1 MYMEYSGWP
10 SGIAWKR
17 VILDALPENIQ
28 RIIDGI
34 PRDIAESLEEIRI
47 REGRPMIIHS
57 RGKSYYLGADG
68 ELFPSPEKAYCVT
81 HRDVQSILQRMSNY
95 SIYAVEEELRNGYIT
110 LRGGYRVGLAGKA
123 VLEGGKIRTLKYI
136 SSFNI
141 RISREI
147 IGVADKV
154 IRYIV
159 SGAQVR
165 HTLVL
170 SPPQM
175 GKTTL
180 IRDIARLLSDG
191 FPGFKGVKVG
201 IVDER
206 SEIAGCFQGVPQN
219 NVGLQ
224 TDVLDA
230 CPKVEGIMMLIRS
243 MSPAVII
250 TDEIGR
256 AEDVEAIEEALNA
269 GIKIITT
276 AHGSDIEDARRRPIL
291 SKVLNKKIFERIIVL
306 GKSMGVGTVEKIY
319 DGHTLNN
326 LLDKPVR

>member
-1 MYMEYSGWP
+1 MVYSRYP
-10 SGIAWKR
+10 SGIAWKQ
-17 VILDALPENIQ
+17 VILDVLPENIG

-34 PRDIAESLEEIRI
+34 PQDVAENLEEIRI
-47 REGRPMIIHS
+47 REGRPLIIHG
-57 RGKSYYLGADG
+57 RGKSYYLGPDG
-68 ELFPSPEKAYCVT
+68 ELCPSPEKAYYVN
-81 HRDVQSILQRMSNY
+81 HSDIQSILQRVSNY

-110 LRGGYRVGLAGKA
+110 LKGGYRVGLAGKA
-123 VLEGGKIRTLKYI
+123 VLEGGKIKTLKYI

-141 RISREI
+141 RICREI

-159 SGAQVR
+159 SGGEVH

-180 IRDIARLLSDG
+180 IRDIARQLSDG
-191 FPGFKGVKVG
+191 FPGFRGVKVG

-250 TDEIGR
+250 TDEIGK

-291 SKVLNKKIFERIIVL
+291 SKILDKKIFQRIIVL
-306 GKSMGVGTVEKIY
+306 GNSLGVGTVEKIY

-326 LLDKPVR
+326 LLDRPVR

>member
-1 MYMEYSGWP
+1 MGYSGWP
-10 SGIAWKR
+10 SGLAWKQ
-17 VILDALPENIQ
+17 VILDALPENIK
-28 RIIDGI
+28 RIVDGI
-34 PRDIAESLEEIRI
+34 PRDVAESLEEIRI
-47 REGRPMIIHS
+47 REGRPMVIHS
-57 RGKSYYLGADG
+57 RGKSYYLGPDG
-68 ELFPSPEKAYCVT
+68 GLWLSPEKAYYVT
-81 HRDVQSILQRMSNY
+81 HRDVQSILQRISNY

-110 LRGGYRVGLAGKA
+110 LKGGYRVGLAGKA
-123 VLEGGKIRTLKYI
+123 VLEEGKIKTLKYI
-136 SSFNI
+136 NSFNI

-147 IGVADKV
+147 IGAADKV

-159 SGAQVR
+159 SGAQVY

-180 IRDIARLLSDG
+180 IRDIARQLSDG
-191 FPGFKGVKVG
+191 FPGFRGVKVG

-230 CPKVEGIMMLIRS
+230 CPKAEGIMMLIRS

-250 TDEIGR
+250 TDEIGK

-276 AHGSDIEDARRRPIL
+276 AHSSDIGDARRRPIL
-291 SKVLNKKIFERIIVL
+291 SKILDKKIFQRIIVL
-306 GKSMGVGTVEKIY
+306 GGSLGVGTVEKIY

-326 LLDKPVR
+326 LLDRPIR